1 MNSIWSPSYVLLRAK
16 LREMREQAGI
26 TQVQLAM
33 YLGKPQSYV
42 SKVESGERQMD
53 FLEVRDYCVACKRD
67 FAEFVTTFEALLA
80 HTQQAGKW
88 TQSV

>member
-1 MNSIWSPSYVLLRAK
+1 MNSIWSPPYALLRAK

-26 TQVQLAM
+26 TQVQLATC
-33 YLGKPQSYV
+33 LGKPQSYV

-67 FAEFVTTFEALLA
+67 FVEFVAMLEAVLICA
-80 HTQQAGKW
+80 
-88 TQSV
+88 